1 MRKSESILERVL
13 FSCSKL
19 VITGQPEIYETNG
32 AEVTPS
38 RFLRRSC
45 FYIVQSLMTFKL
57 TAICPYARHQNC
69 ILLWRHHT

>member
-19 VITGQPEIYETNG
+19 VITGQPEIYERNG

-38 RFLRRSC
+38 RFLRGSC
-45 FYIVQSLMTFKL
+45 FYIVFFPQTLKNGATHLENKQRIP
-57 TAICPYARHQNC
+57 TPGERE
-69 ILLWRHHT
+69 